1 VIGPAD
7 LLPRNKTLKHRGTEE
22 AEDGKCP
29 AWEGSKCF
37 LPSDEYQSTVF
48 KFGSSL
54 IPLLPPFLCVSG
66 FTGGQNRERLSEIQ
80 QNCANIG

>member
-1 VIGPAD
+1 
-7 LLPRNKTLKHRGTEE
+7 
-22 AEDGKCP
+22 
-29 AWEGSKCF
+29 
-37 LPSDEYQSTVF
+37 
-48 KFGSSL
+48 L